1 LAKVKSIKKDKPVP
15 NLSVWWS
22 DLQAVKTEDR
32 NEVWCSQLLY
42 FMKRNGRLLLDPV
55 RAAAYRATDSLQLN
69 ERIYRELVDP
79 VTPMGGGGTAE
90 YFSSDWKADPIYL
103 HLKNICK
110 ADILK
115 SSKTIEVELTDKY
128 AKTRRMEKNYR
139 ILYQGL
145 FRRIINEYAPVVGLP
160 TISDNEDPYK
170 WVARLLDEQGGS
182 QEGTS
187 QVDAQ
192 QPATKK
198 VKGKSKLP
206 DNDIIDNFADLIANK
221 ITDSEDLALY
231 NELIYKGDYE
241 IAFELGIDYYL
252 NNLNKFQDRWADTF
266 LDDFMHF
273 NKGVGE
279 WYTDLMT
286 GRPVIQR
293 LIPEN
298 LWLSPFRQ
306 KDFEDGMY
314 YFYEWEISFGDFAR
328 TIGKSL
334 NEEQLK
340 RVFLYQKTQGA
351 AHRTNWVESS
361 WVPNNTRDNAMIRVG
376 RAAALAQDL
385 DVQMEDVNVGYP
397 MSYPAP
403 LTWKPLEGDN
413 KKRVEK
419 YYNVWYSWYYIPPTT
434 NSLSNADYAWQA
446 QFTFDIQ
453 KNQDQQRFG
462 EDGRYSK
469 SPLILFDNS
478 AQASFTDVTQSY
490 MPMIHHA
497 RHEFQNCLVNDFEAT
512 IFSDEFIGGLLNAV
526 DEGNKIDV
534 DNPNN
539 PTGGNGHD
547 AMMQQWKMIQQSG
560 KGFLKMTDK
569 NGQLILDPSKL
580 VLNVKNGYLEK
591 ALSWLEIL
599 AAQYN
604 QMVKALAQSPITTG
618 EEVKPRTP
626 VAALQQSVIATDS
639 GRFYIQKSYEAFI
652 KIYAERMVQYIIQIS
667 KESINGYSKRWD
679 EFCENIGYA
688 NGLAIQGMADVP
700 PESVGLTIQYL
711 ENSARKEFVVQ
722 LATEFVKNGQ
732 LDIDFLNLILSQ
744 DQWKYGYMLMRIG
757 VKEKKKELQ
766 QEAAQQQQ
774 YIMEQKNADLQ
785 IAIAMQGKKT
795 EGKVQEISVQGQ
807 VTDAINKALNEY
819 KFESQSAL
827 KEQTT
832 VSRISETNN
841 KLQKE
846 NEIKLQQPLQD

>member
-1 LAKVKSIKKDKPVP
+1 MAKTKTVKEKPVP
-15 NLSVWWS
+15 NLSIWWS
-22 DLQAVKTEDR
+22 DLQAVPTEDR
-32 NEVWCSQLLY
+32 NEVFCAELLY
-42 FMKRNGRLLLDPV
+42 FMKRNARLFLDPQ
-55 RAAAYRATDSLQLN
+55 RAIAYRSTDRLELD

-90 YFSSDWKADPIYL
+90 YFSSDFKADPIYL

-128 AKTRRMEKNYR
+128 AKTRRMEKNYK

-145 FRRIINEYAPVVGLP
+145 FRRIINEYAPTVGLP

-170 WVARLLDEQGGS
+170 WVARLMDEQGGS

-187 QVDAQ
+187 QVGMEGE
-192 QPATKK
+192 PVKK
-198 VKGKSKLP
+198 KSKKNLP
-206 DNDIIDNFADLIANK
+206 DNDVIDNFADLIANK
-221 ITDSEDLALY
+221 INDSEDLALY

-252 NNLNKFQDRWADTF
+252 NSLNKFQDRWSDVF
-266 LDDFMHF
+266 LDDVLHF
-273 NKGVGE
+273 NKASGE

-298 LWLSPFRQ
+298 LWVSPFRQ

-314 YFYEWEISFGDFAR
+314 YFYEYEISFGDFAR
-328 TIGKSL
+328 TIGKNLSA
-334 NEEQLK
+334 EKLK
-340 RVFLYQKTQGA
+340 QVFLYQKTQGA
-351 AHRTNWVESS
+351 AHRTNWVGEA
-361 WVPNNTRDNAMIRVG
+361 WVPNNTRDNAMIRIG

-385 DVQMEDVNVGYP
+385 SVQMEDIDATYP
-397 MSYPAP
+397 TSYPTD

-413 KKRVEK
+413 KKRIDK

-446 QFTFDIQ
+446 QFIFDIQ

-462 EDGRYSK
+462 EDGRFSK
-469 SPLILFDNS
+469 SPLVLFDNS
-478 AQASFTDVTQSY
+478 SQASFTDVTQSY

-497 RHEFQNCLVNDFEAT
+497 RHQFQNCIVNDFEAT
-512 IFSDEFIGGLLNAV
+512 IFPDEFIGGLLNAV
-526 DEGNKIDV
+526 DEGNKNDV

-547 AMMQQWKMIQQSG
+547 AAMQQWKMITQSG

-569 NGQLILDPSKL
+569 NGQLILDPNKL
-580 VLNVKNGYLEK
+580 VVHVKNGYLEK
-591 ALSWLEIL
+591 ALQWLEIL
-599 AAQYN
+599 GVQYN

-618 EEVKPRTP
+618 EEAKPRVP
-626 VAALQQSVIATDS
+626 VAALQQSVMATDS
-639 GRFYIQKSYEAFI
+639 GRFYIQRTYEAFV
-652 KIYAERMVQYIIQIS
+652 KIYAERMVQYIIQIA
-667 KESINGYSKRWD
+667 KESLDGYSKRWD

-688 NGLAIQGMADVP
+688 NGLAIKGMADIP
-700 PESVGLTIQYL
+700 PESVGLTIQL
-711 ENSARKEFVVQ
+711 LDNSARKEFVMQ
-722 LATEFVKNGQ
+722 LATEFVKTGQ
-732 LDIDFLNLILSQ
+732 LDIDFLNLILTTEN
-744 DQWKYGYMLMRIG
+744 WKYGYMLMRIG

-774 YIMEQKNADLQ
+774 YIMQQKEADLQ
-785 IAIAMQGKKT
+785 IALALTGAKSKGKQEEIMT
-795 EGKVQEISVQGQ
+795 QGKVQ
-807 VTDAINKALNEY
+807 DMINKELNDAKY
-819 KFESQSAL
+819 QTQSAL
-827 KEQTT
+827 KQQTT
-832 VSRISETNN
+832 ESRMAETDN

-846 NEIKLQQPLQD
+846 NEIKLQQPLRD